1 MTEATTSRDTVSA
14 PSEAAPAVSAQST
27 GPGAGR
33 RVLVTGG
40 SRGIGFAV
48 AKRLAEEGYVVAVN
62 GRNAERA
69 EEAAQNLRA
78 LGHEAYALP
87 FDVTDRKTAAEVLAT
102 DVGERG
108 AFWGVVLNAG
118 INRDGPLVGMSESD
132 FVRQTQ
138 SAQEWLDGL
147 IKVWTDGEKES
158 DGIVSFWTE
167 SFKSLTAVFSPTPG
181 QPGMLSEASPMRP
194 RRSIT

>member
-62 GRNAERA
+62 GRKPSSIFQSLAVARCV
-69 EEAAQNLRA
+69 LV
-78 LGHEAYALP
+78 LP
-87 FDVTDRKTAAEVLAT
+87 LLVTYWYSGSRL
-102 DVGERG
+102 
-108 AFWGVVLNAG
+108 
-118 INRDGPLVGMSESD
+118 
-132 FVRQTQ
+132 
-138 SAQEWLDGL
+138 
-147 IKVWTDGEKES
+147 
-158 DGIVSFWTE
+158 
-167 SFKSLTAVFSPTPG
+167 
-181 QPGMLSEASPMRP
+181 MR
-194 RRSIT
+194 

>member
-1 MTEATTSRDTVSA
+1 MTEATPSRDTVSA
-14 PSEAAPAVSAQST
+14 PSEAPAVSARST

-69 EEAAQNLRA
+69 EEAAKNLRA

-87 FDVTDRKTAAEVLAT
+87 C
-102 DVGERG
+102 
-108 AFWGVVLNAG
+108 
-118 INRDGPLVGMSESD
+118 I
-132 FVRQTQ
+132 
-138 SAQEWLDGL
+138 
-147 IKVWTDGEKES
+147 
-158 DGIVSFWTE
+158 
-167 SFKSLTAVFSPTPG
+167 
-181 QPGMLSEASPMRP
+181 
-194 RRSIT
+194 